1 MDWVG
6 GGAVEN
12 DVTHIQGGPL
22 KDYRRRVQMV
32 FQDPASSLNPYHT
45 IESILSLPLRIYE
58 PMTRKERERKVG
70 ELLEAVHLPV
80 EFRKR
85 KPSALSGGQ
94 KQRVALARAL
104 ALRPVLCILDEPTS
118 ALDVSVQAKIL
129 QLLQELKETYA
140 LTFVLITH
148 DLVVVRNMADRV
160 AVMYLGRIVELG
172 RSEAIFE
179 RPRHPYTQA
188 LLSAI
193 PVVTEEEKR
202 MLPSDILLEGEIP
215 SPANQ
220 PPTCPFRSRCPD
232 RLDRCENSLCPD
244 LIMVENEHWVRCW
257 RIGGRRKFFPAE
269 AAGRKEGDGP

>member
-1 MDWVG
+1 MGGEDIAGGFESAGVLGGADGEVCGAVYWGEDTYGTQERLLKKLRERVRVLWIG
-6 GGAVEN
+6 LAGGAVEK
-12 DVTHIQGGPL
+12 DVTHIQGGAL

-129 QLLQELKETYA
+129 QLLQELKDN
-140 LTFVLITH
+140 V
-148 DLVVVRNMADRV
+148 
-160 AVMYLGRIVELG
+160 
-172 RSEAIFE
+172 
-179 RPRHPYTQA
+179 
-188 LLSAI
+188 
-193 PVVTEEEKR
+193 
-202 MLPSDILLEGEIP
+202 
-215 SPANQ
+215 
-220 PPTCPFRSRCPD
+220 
-232 RLDRCENSLCPD
+232 RLDLCSHHP
-244 LIMVENEHWVRCW
+244 
-257 RIGGRRKFFPAE
+257 
-269 AAGRKEGDGP
+269 